1 MIYLLL
7 LAILYLLLLFPLK
20 IRVIRNDNQNDIDLY
35 IVKKWNL
42 QVDIDEAISRLYE
55 KNDYHPSTFTT
66 IYNLAKVYKSRNFIK
81 SVLSVSKIKKITII
95 FKNNIKDESAKIYFS
110 LFSWVIIGKIRDY
123 ILNNFNKVKDEY
135 YMVDDFATSR
145 TMVNLEIIFEVRLIY
160 FILSILKNIKEL
172 PKLIKLFKK
181 RRLKNEWTSNIKFI
195 NKFNE
200 QH

>member
-110 LFSWVIIGKIRDY
+110 LFSWVMIGKIRDY

-181 RRLKNEWTSNIKFI
+181 RRLKNE
-195 NKFNE
+195 
-200 QH
+200 